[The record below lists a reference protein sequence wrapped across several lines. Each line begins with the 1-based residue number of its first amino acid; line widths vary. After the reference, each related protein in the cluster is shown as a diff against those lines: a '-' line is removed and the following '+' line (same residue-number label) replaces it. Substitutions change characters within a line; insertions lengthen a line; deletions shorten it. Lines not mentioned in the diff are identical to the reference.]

1 MGCGCMGNKEKV
13 FIYVDAQGRE
23 TEHKTQVQARAAQI
37 RAGGK
42 GHITERAKI

>member
-1 MGCGCMGNKEKV
+1 MPCNCLGNKTKV
-13 FIYVDAQGRE
+13 FIYVDAKGKE

-42 GHITERAKI
+42 GHIVERAKI